1 MDLNSNS
8 KNEIRRELRGKIEAL
23 TQEQKEKKSA
33 AIVERVRAL
42 LTNLA
47 KTNPDLTCAGFL
59 SLETEPNLR
68 ALFEKQKI
76 DWAFPK
82 LVGNSLAFARPGTD
96 FTKNTFNI
104 DEPNGDEVSIQSLQA
119 ILVPGLGFDENL
131 NRIGRGKG
139 FYDRAL
145 QNYWGLKIGI
155 CFTEQFV
162 SRLPLQENHDV
173 PVDYVVTDSFIYK
186 AVEKQKQ

>member
-23 TQEQKEKKSA
+23 TQEQKDKKSA
-33 AIVERVRAL
+33 AIVERVRTL

-47 KTNPDLTCAGFL
+47 KTNPGLACAGFL

-82 LVGNSLAFARPGTD
+82 LVGNTLAFARPCTD